1 MKSVRKLLLGAL
13 TVILLCC
20 SLLATAPWNALPAW
34 LPEGT
39 IPLGVAHI
47 TEDISDGNTI
57 PLGVAHLTEDT

>member
-13 TVILLCC
+13 IVILLCC
-20 SLLATAPWNALPAW
+20 SLLVTAPWNALPAW

-47 TEDISDGNTI
+47 TEGPCDDNTFFIGNAQLDSV
-57 PLGVAHLTEDT
+57 P